1 MIAQPDII
9 TRGVGRIR
17 DSHATRDEDEGL
29 HNCLEFSQ
37 PLECLYMRICKHRK
51 KVFYYFYK
59 ITFPKKNAK
68 LFVMALIKGEILT
81 SHKVLYTKSCTRNQF
96 RILLKDAFQNTAF
109 SRLKCQLK
117 RKKLTWLVCKD
128 FPSFNRRW
136 NG

>member
-1 MIAQPDII
+1 MFAQPDHNHKRSWENSRQLCKPETKTRVYI
-9 TRGVGRIR
+9 TV
-17 DSHATRDEDEGL
+17 S
-29 HNCLEFSQ
+29 NS
-37 PLECLYMRICKHRK
+37 PNPSSVYMRICKHRK